1 MTEDAI
7 VVGVQADQPEA
18 VIEEALRFAVRFQ
31 ARLEFVQVDPSRYV
45 IEGQFGKDP
54 LVERSMPLDSD
65 AADTSEDPFDTALLE
80 RIERIVGDRVPWRT
94 HQMAGDVVHA
104 LATLANRVDAVMIV
118 VGTKEPSLRRSVQEF
133 FSGAVGVHLA
143 HRQHRAVMVIPLS
156 PVGESAQLPW
166 S

>member
-7 VVGVQADQPEA
+7 VVGVQPDQPEA
-18 VIEEALRFAVRFQ
+18 VIEEALRFAVRLQ
-31 ARLEFVQVDPSRYV
+31 ARLEFVQVDTGRYV
-45 IEGQFGKDP
+45 IEGQFGEDP

-65 AADTSEDPFDTALLE
+65 AADTNEDPFDAAILE

-94 HQMAGDVVHA
+94 HQMAGDVVHT

-133 FSGAVGVHLA
+133 FSGAVGAHLA
-143 HRQHRAVMVIPLS
+143 HRQHRPVLVIPLS